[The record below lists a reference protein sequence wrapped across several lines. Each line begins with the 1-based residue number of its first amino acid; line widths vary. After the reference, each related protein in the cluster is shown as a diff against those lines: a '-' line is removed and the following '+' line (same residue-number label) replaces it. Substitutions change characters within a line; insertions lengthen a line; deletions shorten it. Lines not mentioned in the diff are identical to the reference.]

1 MGRVFFIKKL
11 LLIQFSFL
19 PLLFTHAVSNILPP
33 SVQVDGGITLP
44 NQNNAQT
51 SKLFDVLGGNVN
63 LNPNNQ
69 GNNNNNNNEN
79 NQVGG
84 GLVDNGHGGLNGVI
98 VIEPDGGIGNVLNPD
113 IADPLPPD
121 SITIDYNQTNQVDQ
135 DNDVPTL
142 LSIRYKMEQLEKETR
157 GFRKKVNNLQV
168 DENNETFY
176 DIESLNSETT
186 LADIHTELQKLV
198 LHQERSVT
206 KDEDILETI
215 EEKGEDFSSLIS
227 ENWQEKIDEFGS
239 PIMDEVA
246 DPVNS
251 AMINFNAGSRNFSF
265 DLFNTDHEAV
275 PSVMKAGEYIKKV
288 CIFVVCM
295 IFLFALKH
303 EVLKVLG
310 DMPKYVTVAP
320 VTNYSIMGNSVGAL
334 QIKTASLV
342 IAGTAVL
349 AILTTL
355 GTAINEAGF
364 LQNLAGFGT
373 LVGFFNS
380 LTSSAG
386 FMGEALKWLNVF
398 IPLTTISTAIMTYYM
413 TILMIKL
420 EMIAITEGRKAIS

>member
-1 MGRVFFIKKL
+1 M
-11 LLIQFSFL
+11 
-19 PLLFTHAVSNILPP
+19 
-33 SVQVDGGITLP
+33 
-44 NQNNAQT
+44 
-51 SKLFDVLGGNVN
+51 
-63 LNPNNQ
+63 
-69 GNNNNNNNEN
+69 
-79 NQVGG
+79 
-84 GLVDNGHGGLNGVI
+84 
-98 VIEPDGGIGNVLNPD
+98 
-113 IADPLPPD
+113 
-121 SITIDYNQTNQVDQ
+121 
-135 DNDVPTL
+135 
-142 LSIRYKMEQLEKETR
+142 
-157 GFRKKVNNLQV
+157 
-168 DENNETFY
+168 Y
-176 DIESLNSETT
+176 D
-186 LADIHTELQKLV
+186 
-198 LHQERSVT
+198 
-206 KDEDILETI
+206 
-215 EEKGEDFSSLIS
+215 F
-227 ENWQEKIDEFGS
+227 
-239 PIMDEVA
+239 P
-246 DPVNS
+246 
-251 AMINFNAGSRNFSF
+251 
-265 DLFNTDHEAV
+265 
-275 PSVMKAGEYIKKV
+275 
-288 CIFVVCM
+288 
-295 IFLFALKH
+295 FALKH